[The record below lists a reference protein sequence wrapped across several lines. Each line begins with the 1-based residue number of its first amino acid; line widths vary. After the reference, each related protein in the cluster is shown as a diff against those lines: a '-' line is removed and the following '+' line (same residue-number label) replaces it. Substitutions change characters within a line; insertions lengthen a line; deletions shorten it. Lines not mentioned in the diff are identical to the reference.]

1 MSQAEVELV
10 RAFRR
15 IDEERMRGL
24 PISNPRLRVE
34 AIGFRDWRGHRLG
47 VLVTPWFM
55 NLVLIPRAA
64 GESAEPAA
72 DTGTTWRFP
81 AGDFVFTPGDCD
93 SGIPRFQRLSL
104 YASMHE
110 FPDRET
116 ARRVAEAVLNG
127 LFQSG
132 DAQTVAQTAENGP
145 GKLSRRDMLR
155 RLVTG
160 GESRA

>member
-1 MSQAEVELV
+1 VSQAEVELV

-15 IDEERMRGL
+15 IDAERMRGL

-34 AIGFRDWRGHRLG
+34 AIGFRDWRDHRLG

-55 NLVLIPRAA
+55 NLVLMPRPA
-64 GESAEPAA
+64 GESGQPAA

-110 FPDRET
+110 FPDRESV
-116 ARRVAEAVLNG
+116 RRVAEAVLSR
-127 LFQSG
+127 LFQSV
-132 DAQTVAQTAENGP
+132 DSQTVAQKAGNRP

-160 GESRA
+160 GETRA